1 MQKRKEKYTKF
12 CLNLQMGME
21 ETWKE
26 SKRHGAFVDGSE
38 KGGFKHE
45 MVDLLLFGECDCML
59 RA

>member
-26 SKRHGAFVDGSE
+26 SKRHERLWMVL
-38 KGGFKHE
+38 KK
-45 MVDLLLFGECDCML
+45 VDLSM
-59 RA
+59 RW